1 MPKGEQRSNKMTK
14 KPKKDTG
21 PVKESVIV
29 TNRPAPP
36 VTIPLK
42 FSSCTL
48 SLLRLRA
55 GPRARVFFCALHN
68 WPPM

>member
-1 MPKGEQRSNKMTK
+1 LTARIAADAEIAIRSIGKEKQMPKGEQRSNKMTK

-36 VTIPLK
+36 VTTVMPK
-42 FSSCTL
+42 
-48 SLLRLRA
+48 
-55 GPRARVFFCALHN
+55 GKMKN
-68 WPPM
+68 K